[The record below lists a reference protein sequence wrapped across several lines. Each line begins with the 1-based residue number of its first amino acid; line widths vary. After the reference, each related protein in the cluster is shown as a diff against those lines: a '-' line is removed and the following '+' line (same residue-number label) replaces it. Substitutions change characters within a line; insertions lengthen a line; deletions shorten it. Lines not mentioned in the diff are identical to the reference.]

1 MIQPLG
7 GDLLTGTLLHGFLH
21 IVARDI
27 GEQAVYPY
35 THLVLLLI
43 LELSLAVDGPAQKP
57 LGIAAAHD
65 TTGNNFACPRVALA
79 DFLDLVDDLFIC
91 GGDRRR
97 LPVRLLDIGAEFFRM
112 TEGRILCCN
121 FLPEAPAAAASH
133 FRVTHRRM
141 VLVTV
146 DRPFCTASV
155 CDKHKVLF
163 RQRDLRVPVLRAALD
178 SAGRLLSVRDLKA
191 DVCDL
196 CAEPKLHACRLQVF
210 LHRQNQGFVLVVAG
224 EFQSGEV
231 RKAADMVDKSLEV
244 PLHLQGAVPVFKG
257 EHGSPVKPE
266 LGAEYLIIEHILD
279 GFVIEILI
287 LREEELHDLHTALL
301 AQTKLS
307 VRMGILSAALCGTTE
322 RIVRVMLV

>member
-65 TTGNNFACPRVALA
+65 TAGNNFACPRVALA

-121 FLPEAPAAAASH
+121 FLPEAP
-133 FRVTHRRM
+133 
-141 VLVTV
+141 
-146 DRPFCTASV
+146 
-155 CDKHKVLF
+155 
-163 RQRDLRVPVLRAALD
+163 
-178 SAGRLLSVRDLKA
+178 
-191 DVCDL
+191 
-196 CAEPKLHACRLQVF
+196 
-210 LHRQNQGFVLVVAG
+210 
-224 EFQSGEV
+224 
-231 RKAADMVDKSLEV
+231 
-244 PLHLQGAVPVFKG
+244 
-257 EHGSPVKPE
+257 
-266 LGAEYLIIEHILD
+266 
-279 GFVIEILI
+279 
-287 LREEELHDLHTALL
+287 
-301 AQTKLS
+301 
-307 VRMGILSAALCGTTE
+307 
-322 RIVRVMLV
+322 

>member
-1 MIQPLG
+1 
-7 GDLLTGTLLHGFLH
+7 
-21 IVARDI
+21 
-27 GEQAVYPY
+27 
-35 THLVLLLI
+35 
-43 LELSLAVDGPAQKP
+43 
-57 LGIAAAHD
+57 
-65 TTGNNFACPRVALA
+65 
-79 DFLDLVDDLFIC
+79 
-91 GGDRRR
+91 
-97 LPVRLLDIGAEFFRM
+97 M

-231 RKAADMVDKSLEV
+231 RKAPIWWINLWKYRFISRALCSF
-244 PLHLQGAVPVFKG
+244 QRRTC
-257 EHGSPVKPE
+257 SPVKPE

-279 GFVIEILI
+279 GLVIEILI
-287 LREEELHDLHTALL
+287 LHEEELHDLHTALL

-307 VRMGILSAALCGTTE
+307 VRMGILAAALCGTTE